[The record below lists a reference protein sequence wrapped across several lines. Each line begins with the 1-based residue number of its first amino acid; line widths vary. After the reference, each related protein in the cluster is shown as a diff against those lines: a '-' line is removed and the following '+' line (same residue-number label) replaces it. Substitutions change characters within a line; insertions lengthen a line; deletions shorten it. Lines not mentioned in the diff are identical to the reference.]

1 MMLSILWKYRCKDSP
16 IVTEL
21 NLGQFYTCL
30 YSHTS
35 ASVDAD
41 GTSICGTSIRGY
53 HQGDSTLG
61 TEDTTEQC

>member
-1 MMLSILWKYRCKDSP
+1 MLSILWKYRCKDSP

-21 NLGQFYTCL
+21 NLGQFYTCV

-41 GTSICGTSIRGY
+41 GTSIRGY